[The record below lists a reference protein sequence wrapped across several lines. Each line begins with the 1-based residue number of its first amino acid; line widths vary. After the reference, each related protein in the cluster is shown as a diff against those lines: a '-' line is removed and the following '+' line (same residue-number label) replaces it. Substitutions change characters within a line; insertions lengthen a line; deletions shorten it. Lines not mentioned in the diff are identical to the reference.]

1 MAYVIHLR
9 VEAGS
14 CDLARKLA
22 IEIVDNVHKLMP
34 ELDVVSTT
42 VSDEGRQNERSFVIC
57 GERVGDDRCLL
68 PYRHYG
74 DHSPTWPTS

>member
-9 VEAGS
+9 VETGS
-14 CDLARKLA
+14 LAMARALA
-22 IEIVDNVHKLMP
+22 VEIVDNVHKLVP

-42 VSDEGRQNERSFVIC
+42 VSDEGRQHQREFVIC
-57 GERVGDDRCLL
+57 GERAGDDRCLL

-74 DHSPTWPTS
+74 DHFPIRPKS